1 MFFFIFFSPLELPIP
16 LQPATPGQSTST
28 SSHGHT
34 PPHWERVPEDREFM
48 RVPLTSN
55 SDEFKCAESLFRQ
68 TMSENKATIISVER
82 VQNPFLW
89 KKYAEYVLNVLFL
102 LLVVN
107 PLRGFF

>member
-1 MFFFIFFSPLELPIP
+1 
-16 LQPATPGQSTST
+16 
-28 SSHGHT
+28 
-34 PPHWERVPEDREFM
+34 M

-55 SDEFKCAESLFRQ
+55 SDEFKLAESLFRQ

-102 LLVVN
+102 FLAVN